1 MPNIK
6 ENRAKVYGAL
16 TKMGFSGIGAD
27 ESEFSALM
35 DKEENRV
42 KVYDA
47 LSRKGFK
54 GIGKDYDE
62 FSSLMYAPE
71 EVAKK
76 ETVEPYKFGETIQ
89 GMYKPMEQAT
99 GMMPVEGS
107 IHKTEN
113 GYARTNIPHQTEE
126 FSSLENARE
135 AERMQQRENAL
146 AAYKSAYNRLEK
158 PGEVDEKTLIEWGND
173 MTKAPTEQKDL
184 YKRVTGADATSRVD
198 LDMLMRSIDE
208 TAKNLD
214 SENAKELAVY
224 LSMSPERQASLAPEE
239 REKYEGWIKDVRKK
253 EAVKGTDELFT
264 RIADLKEKQRV
275 SDIKAYNE
283 YEKNRG
289 VGGWVKDALLGI
301 PVAEAP
307 HMKGKIPSSGF
318 DISPEG
324 VASKEANDALTAAGR
339 YYNKSQKM
347 IQAAQ
352 SGNFFQAMD
361 DALNDMD
368 TWSPEVI
375 LQDNLAIQR
384 VANKYEE
391 EGEGA
396 LTENEKALLDAL
408 AMNAAVTELY
418 GGDISSWT
426 NAGTMIGQM
435 APFMIEMVLNPLSGL
450 SRKAAAAVTKRA
462 VKKYGAEALKKGLK
476 NVTLGATRGLAKA
489 GGAVVGGTGMALT
502 TGLPAVAAD
511 TQKRMLGE
519 ATYGYED
526 GKVKYTGHTE
536 GEGLLEAAGGAIA
549 SRAIDNA
556 TEMFGAEYASKLMK
570 GALKPLA
577 KTKVGGWVDNLANS
591 RFGKAAAN
599 FSEKTNWNGP
609 IEEFLEEM
617 HAGLL
622 GAAAGE
628 HKLSEF
634 FTKDNIATI
643 AIGVSVPGVAMSTM
657 NTVQGIKD
665 GAFKAGA
672 QERWKMENADAIATR
687 LWQNPAEWKDLRNS
701 LTVGTL
707 EETEEK
713 LKEVYNDKNLTPEQK
728 VRAFEYAIYNL
739 QYRTA
744 RGVAEGYSENAKK
757 TIDPML
763 RDIYGT
769 SFAEYV
775 SPRQANK
782 AFKAMEE
789 AGKNAVQSLGL
800 QDVSIEDWLGDR
812 TVEEATRGNKTQAEA
827 VQAYLNAK
835 ADFEGKRDRFQFER
849 ERAYTEADNSIDNM
863 SNNGMVYSTEMDGE
877 EVFITGGNVVLN
889 ENGTVD
895 IENSSEVLYVRRP
908 DNTVRSVAC
917 ENIPGEVTAES
928 AENLKAARRAEIDE
942 KWKADFEAAEA
953 EPASQGVDQVAPV
966 AQQNPNDFTL
976 ELEGEQYHVQV
987 EDGVVKVDGEPVEW
1001 DAQTLADARAKAGVA
1016 SEEVKAETEVA
1027 DTTTEEVELPD
1038 VYDFFRL
1045 DGKNYAVVAKNA
1057 DGSVGVMVDGKRAVL
1072 PAGTDYS
1079 TAMPTGKSGEILFT
1093 KMPAERTLEYFS
1105 QRVPNEKAR
1114 AQMIENNRKQA
1125 ESALKKFDKEPNV
1138 GTDPDAYEATMK
1150 KWEADKEAALVELD
1164 YWGKVA
1170 ELNEGGNVTPEVVE
1184 ATESV
1189 KAEETAPI
1197 DQTAVE
1203 VAQETQKM
1211 EEVAHVV
1218 EPAYTEEEI
1227 ADAQAFVKAS
1237 SANTTEAYQ
1246 EYLDNYPEGAYRNG
1260 ARGGIWMIEGTNPET
1275 HGEVVDARNAAMEVL
1290 MSVDESKPTG
1300 EVVSPVDEK
1309 QPLRDRAQEWTAKT
1323 GIPVMLIET
1332 EAEVTNEDA
1341 RKALKE
1347 GRDVTGWFEAK
1358 SGAVAL
1364 YMPHLH
1370 SAKDVDLTYIHE
1382 VVAHKGLRALMG
1394 DKFDALCDKVW
1405 ESMSEDARSRFLD
1418 YVGEKF
1424 NSELERQRA
1433 AADEYMAFIAEG
1445 VDLTE
1450 ADKTVWDKIVEFFRE
1465 FVESFGTKLT
1475 DAEIEMLIKAS
1486 YANLKNMQETSS
1498 GEGTRFSKK
1507 VEEVNEKFNNELQQ
1521 QIDGTLPEGHIYQLG
1536 MPSPKLLAA
1545 EIDNLPIE
1553 LPAWN
1558 LLVKSKKDYKSQHPY
1573 NLSDV
1578 KDLVRSVHN
1587 PIAVFDSEEQNG
1599 KKVILTELKDKK
1611 NRNFIAVLDIRRR
1624 GGRNYVEI
1632 NSVISLYPKDSAIRI
1647 AKWFDSEKAGL
1658 TAKGEAPLL
1667 KWADKNKTLIWLS
1680 SHSSDVNAAG
1690 LSYKRIANI
1699 VSKFEKTNTESE
1711 KSASDGTKFRKV
1723 TPEMD
1728 AEYMSA
1734 VENGDME
1741 TAERLVK
1748 EAAKMAM
1755 PDTKIVDEDGY
1766 PMVVYHRTPNE
1777 FTIFDPEKIGESTDA
1792 GAFGSGFYLSPADFG
1807 PLYGKNLMPLFVNL
1821 KNPLMLN
1828 DANAFETK
1836 EPFYGEDY
1844 LWGKEQAENFNAW
1857 VKENGYDG
1865 VWYENNGRDE
1875 IIAFESNQ
1883 IKSADAVTYDDN
1895 GNVIPLS
1902 ERFNEEES
1910 DIRFRVANENQEIF
1924 VSNARK
1930 AVEEIKQEKAT
1941 PEQWLAMIKKNGG
1954 LKAGEDKW
1962 MGLSEWLEN
1971 SESKSLTKQEVLD
1984 FVNENAIKIEEVG
1997 YSQFGYGMMDEAA
2010 KKLEAET
2017 KEIGWDA
2024 MQEKYPGIEEY
2035 FEYYN
2040 GEVLWNTTMA
2050 SIGEYEDFV
2059 LDNKI
2064 VYANPADNAIN
2075 ESRESYTTEGLER
2088 KREIALVVPTVEP
2101 YNKHDE
2107 IHFGD
2112 AGNGRAVAWVRFG
2125 ETTDSEGNRVLVI
2138 DEIQSKRHQDGRE
2151 KGYKDTSN
2159 LTAERQEN
2167 GIWHIF
2173 NNGEFVAP
2181 VAKWNANTEQE
2192 AIEYYA
2198 KDLVPSAP
2206 FEKNWQELA
2215 MKRMLRLAAE
2225 EGFDKVAW
2233 TTGEQQAERY
2243 NIAKV
2248 VSHIECEKVGKNGNK
2263 GFSMGL
2269 DYKFIVDPNGIVV
2282 SSKDEY
2288 IGKSIADIVGKPL
2301 ANKMLE
2307 MQEGDTISGDGLRI
2321 GGEGMKGFYDKML
2334 PSFVSK
2340 YTKKWGA
2347 KVGEVEMPSLE
2358 QNNVMHSV
2366 DVTPEMKESVMEG
2379 QTMFRFTD
2387 ADRQAIDFRRTHKG
2401 SANIVVID
2409 TDRMT
2414 ADLLAQGF
2422 NVDEIVLI
2430 REIHKKGG
2438 FGFYDVNRN
2447 TIYLLGKDLGKEQND
2462 KTFWHESAHKAVAD
2476 LDIPQEVMDEFYSMP
2491 SKKFRRW
2498 FEKKAKNFY
2507 EPEDYAEELIAYY
2520 IEDVKD
2526 SGNHEEFMDI
2536 MGVAPEN
2543 AERFVQIVEPIINYI
2558 NYGRRRVDT
2567 GTEGSYRQMVRETM
2581 HDSSVETLPR
2591 GEKEGARLRDT
2602 RFHERE
2608 SIDDIPTQPL
2618 TLVERVK
2625 NSLLEAAAKNKE
2637 NLQLRADALRTYG
2650 RDVANVLKLMGKQR
2664 EYDKSTVDTLM
2675 KLAKMYFKHAQLLGE
2690 VTPYEVTRIMGALN
2704 RAVGK
2709 RNITAEANT
2718 LMNILL
2724 DAHAKALND
2733 ILEKAEKIKAKKV
2746 NAAGVEVMG
2755 SLDKYAQETIG
2766 TYRDSKGWEQQVL
2779 DESIIDSAN
2788 RLAEAEDKVRE
2799 ALGLSPV
2806 DDVDAALDGYVP
2818 ATPKA
2823 ENAIEVY
2830 RMERARFEGFDLA
2843 REYRENVHHYKTEI
2857 SQLNQELKDAGLEV
2871 KKGNIDRRAYNEL
2884 KRSIE
2889 DAIMQSKAEMIDGYH
2904 GVISR
2909 FTEDVRGGR
2918 ARAKQ
2923 FVQEQV
2929 DRARDIQHNANS
2941 DMEGNPANV
2950 QGAHPDKWNGSVPRL
2965 FMSAMPT
2972 FQNML
2977 KKFGEKAVDGKG
2989 YLYTRFMPQATQAA
3003 DKEFRGKVS
3012 ARLLIEAKLKGI
3024 YDKKMSIE
3032 KFMNLSRKHGVTI
3045 SYKEGG
3051 VEKSFDLNKGQML
3064 YIYMV
3069 NKMTDGQ
3076 MKLRKMG
3083 ITEELVADI
3092 AERLDPEMVRFAD
3105 WAQNELLTDLRG
3117 KYNEVH
3123 ERMFGAPM
3131 ASIDNYFPL
3140 KIKKEARGEKV
3151 DNGRQDAEEK
3161 PSTVT
3166 GSIIKR
3172 TKNAT
3177 AIDLSADAMSVLIEH
3192 IDNMEHWAAFAEFNR
3207 DLNTLLNYRHFQNQ
3221 AKGMT
3226 TIRYGSGDVLWKNF
3240 QKVAAIASGEY
3251 RPKTSEVDKAVMNIA
3266 KGITRSKIN
3275 FRLYTAVKQLLS
3287 APAFWNEAGFM
3298 ELMKTYRNPW
3308 GSFKWAKENL
3318 PGFKE
3323 RWEGR
3328 TMGNEKLMP
3337 DESDWKVWRNKFV
3350 ENATKW
3356 GMTPNA
3362 AIDAM
3367 TVAQGARAVY
3377 LTKLQQFKKAGFS
3390 HEQAN
3395 AKALQAAAE
3404 AYNESQ
3410 QSSEGA
3416 YLAPIQKDGTVASAI
3431 LTTFKNSN
3439 FGYTRKTAQ
3448 AVSNILRKMH
3458 KGYKEE
3464 TIAFMAKKLEREGLT
3479 PEQAKA
3485 YATKIYKKSK
3495 YKDVVDVAMFC
3506 FGLNLLW
3513 ELGGVAIYLMA
3524 GDDDET
3530 KEKMRKEAALRGAL
3544 GVLNGIPGGE
3554 TIASGA
3560 MAVAAGDA
3568 NLFRLPELVAVGDV
3582 RNLVKVLDTDMV
3594 KGVTDLINLLTAAG
3608 IGVNPQVITDLFVA
3622 IDDFDSEEFGMFVL
3636 RAMAAPTSQ
3645 TEQLEVDKAMEDNG
3659 KRLEEIAAQYVEY
3672 KKKRQTPLTGW
3683 MYTDEGEQKAMERYA
3698 GRFDKML
3705 DERLEKVVEDTDE
3718 YQEMYEH
3725 SNPYMKE
3732 KLSKMRKAYLEGD
3745 KEVTFE
3751 KLETAEVVNRRLF
3764 GENYKDTNVGYFNL
3778 STSEDE
3784 DAAYLIDE
3792 KLKEL
3797 EPIHNEARRRKS
3809 EDYNSAHAE
3818 ELELYRQLNGKKNA
3832 VANWKKQ
3839 LKVNPTEEA
3848 MNEIRRLRNEAI
3860 DLINHE

>member
-1 MPNIK
+1 M
-6 ENRAKVYGAL
+6 
-16 TKMGFSGIGAD
+16 
-27 ESEFSALM
+27 
-35 DKEENRV
+35 
-42 KVYDA
+42 
-47 LSRKGFK
+47 
-54 GIGKDYDE
+54 
-62 FSSLMYAPE
+62 
-71 EVAKK
+71 
-76 ETVEPYKFGETIQ
+76 
-89 GMYKPMEQAT
+89 
-99 GMMPVEGS
+99 
-107 IHKTEN
+107 
-113 GYARTNIPHQTEE
+113 
-126 FSSLENARE
+126 
-135 AERMQQRENAL
+135 
-146 AAYKSAYNRLEK
+146 
-158 PGEVDEKTLIEWGND
+158 
-173 MTKAPTEQKDL
+173 
-184 YKRVTGADATSRVD
+184 
-198 LDMLMRSIDE
+198 
-208 TAKNLD
+208 
-214 SENAKELAVY
+214 
-224 LSMSPERQASLAPEE
+224 
-239 REKYEGWIKDVRKK
+239 
-253 EAVKGTDELFT
+253 
-264 RIADLKEKQRV
+264 
-275 SDIKAYNE
+275 
-283 YEKNRG
+283 
-289 VGGWVKDALLGI
+289 
-301 PVAEAP
+301 
-307 HMKGKIPSSGF
+307 
-318 DISPEG
+318 
-324 VASKEANDALTAAGR
+324 
-339 YYNKSQKM
+339 
-347 IQAAQ
+347 
-352 SGNFFQAMD
+352 
-361 DALNDMD
+361 
-368 TWSPEVI
+368 
-375 LQDNLAIQR
+375 
-384 VANKYEE
+384 
-391 EGEGA
+391 
-396 LTENEKALLDAL
+396 
-408 AMNAAVTELY
+408 
-418 GGDISSWT
+418 
-426 NAGTMIGQM
+426 
-435 APFMIEMVLNPLSGL
+435 
-450 SRKAAAAVTKRA
+450 
-462 VKKYGAEALKKGLK
+462 
-476 NVTLGATRGLAKA
+476 
-489 GGAVVGGTGMALT
+489 
-502 TGLPAVAAD
+502 
-511 TQKRMLGE
+511 
-519 ATYGYED
+519 
-526 GKVKYTGHTE
+526 
-536 GEGLLEAAGGAIA
+536 
-549 SRAIDNA
+549 
-556 TEMFGAEYASKLMK
+556 
-570 GALKPLA
+570 
-577 KTKVGGWVDNLANS
+577 
-591 RFGKAAAN
+591 
-599 FSEKTNWNGP
+599 
-609 IEEFLEEM
+609 
-617 HAGLL
+617 
-622 GAAAGE
+622 
-628 HKLSEF
+628 
-634 FTKDNIATI
+634 
-643 AIGVSVPGVAMSTM
+643 
-657 NTVQGIKD
+657 
-665 GAFKAGA
+665 
-672 QERWKMENADAIATR
+672 
-687 LWQNPAEWKDLRNS
+687 
-701 LTVGTL
+701 
-707 EETEEK
+707 
-713 LKEVYNDKNLTPEQK
+713 
-728 VRAFEYAIYNL
+728 
-739 QYRTA
+739 
-744 RGVAEGYSENAKK
+744 
-757 TIDPML
+757 
-763 RDIYGT
+763 
-769 SFAEYV
+769 
-775 SPRQANK
+775 
-782 AFKAMEE
+782 
-789 AGKNAVQSLGL
+789 
-800 QDVSIEDWLGDR
+800 
-812 TVEEATRGNKTQAEA
+812 
-827 VQAYLNAK
+827 
-835 ADFEGKRDRFQFER
+835 
-849 ERAYTEADNSIDNM
+849 
-863 SNNGMVYSTEMDGE
+863 
-877 EVFITGGNVVLN
+877 
-889 ENGTVD
+889 
-895 IENSSEVLYVRRP
+895 
-908 DNTVRSVAC
+908 
-917 ENIPGEVTAES
+917 
-928 AENLKAARRAEIDE
+928 
-942 KWKADFEAAEA
+942 
-953 EPASQGVDQVAPV
+953 
-966 AQQNPNDFTL
+966 
-976 ELEGEQYHVQV
+976 
-987 EDGVVKVDGEPVEW
+987 
-1001 DAQTLADARAKAGVA
+1001 
-1016 SEEVKAETEVA
+1016 
-1027 DTTTEEVELPD
+1027 
-1038 VYDFFRL
+1038 
-1045 DGKNYAVVAKNA
+1045 
-1057 DGSVGVMVDGKRAVL
+1057 
-1072 PAGTDYS
+1072 
-1079 TAMPTGKSGEILFT
+1079 
-1093 KMPAERTLEYFS
+1093 
-1105 QRVPNEKAR
+1105 
-1114 AQMIENNRKQA
+1114 
-1125 ESALKKFDKEPNV
+1125 
-1138 GTDPDAYEATMK
+1138 
-1150 KWEADKEAALVELD
+1150 
-1164 YWGKVA
+1164 
-1170 ELNEGGNVTPEVVE
+1170 
-1184 ATESV
+1184 

-1211 EEVAHVV
+1211 EEVAPMV

-1237 SANTTEAYQ
+1237 STNTTEAYQ

-1290 MSVDESKPTG
+1290 KSVDESKPTG

-1475 DAEIEMLIKAS
+1475 DAEIETLIKAS
-1486 YANLKNMQETSS
+1486 YANLKNMQEKSSGDTVENGYRERRTFHGSGAQFDKFDHSFMGS
-1498 GEGTRFSKK
+1498 GEGAQAFGWGTYVTEVEGIGRSYAGVGVTKLGPLQAKLGNIDSAINSLEKEVQKAEKDLTSDNETARRIATYLLETADEKRKALEEEKAAVEDEIKSYRNLYTVEIPDDNGSNYLHWDERIPMNVVNSIKK
-1507 VEEVNEKFNNELQQ
+1507 RLFDVLA
-1521 QIDGTLPEGHIYQLG
+1521 EG
-1536 MPSPKLLAA
+1536 
-1545 EIDNLPIE
+1545 
-1553 LPAWN
+1553 
-1558 LLVKSKKDYKSQHPY
+1558 DYKG
-1573 NLSDV
+1573 V
-1578 KDLVRSVHN
+1578 EK
-1587 PIAVFDSEEQNG
+1587 
-1599 KKVILTELKDKK
+1599 ELKRELDDVFKADNNDGNLIYGNISAYLGGDKAASLFL
-1611 NRNFIAVLDIRRR
+1611 NDMGFVGISYPAEAMT
-1624 GGRNYVEI
+1624 GGRADGARNYVIFNENDAQI
-1632 NSVISLYPKDSAIRI
+1632 ESRTMFRI
-1647 AKWFDSEKAGL
+1647 AKTPQEFDAIQKEAVEKRGIVAPNLNSAVVNVVDVPRHDFTGTGSEAISKAKQWAKDNLVGEYIAKKGTNDEFNYSIDEKSIKKYLSGVSTGLSDNLGVHLSVLKMLPDVINESIEVEIHADYKKGEGRSVDNGIDDENLLIHRLYGAAYINGDLHRIKTTLKERRADGVKPYTYEVTKIELLGGSSHKGTSSSDAPNNSIPATKLLNGVEKSYDKGKFVLKESENFSTEVNPQDSEG
-1658 TAKGEAPLL
+1658 G
-1667 KWADKNKTLIWLS
+1667 I
-1680 SHSSDVNAAG
+1680 
-1690 LSYKRIANI
+1690 R
-1699 VSKFEKTNTESE
+1699 
-1711 KSASDGTKFRKV
+1711 FRK
-1723 TPEMD
+1723 
-1728 AEYMSA
+1728 AQA
-1734 VENGDME
+1734 LENFKLTQDNQWDFSLAIRNSIAPGWSDYARVGDME
-1741 TAERLVK
+1741 IRVK
-1748 EAAKMAM
+1748 EHTPNWDRFEDPETGEARAK
-1755 PDTKIVDEDGY
+1755 KILNVTVGDYNNTNYRRYKGEYEEFVENHPEVVAVDVEIEDGAY
-1766 PMVVYHRTPNE
+1766 LGDALEKIHKALQEKGIDFE
-1777 FTIFDPEKIGESTDA
+1777 FTSDD
-1792 GAFGSGFYLSPADFG
+1792 
-1807 PLYGKNLMPLFVNL
+1807 
-1821 KNPLMLN
+1821 
-1828 DANAFETK
+1828 
-1836 EPFYGEDY
+1836 
-1844 LWGKEQAENFNAW
+1844 AW
-1857 VKENGYDG
+1857 VEQYSE
-1865 VWYENNGRDE
+1865 ENNDL
-1875 IIAFESNQ
+1875 SNR
-1883 IKSADAVTYDDN
+1883 TY
-1895 GNVIPLS
+1895 
-1902 ERFNEEES
+1902 
-1910 DIRFRVANENQEIF
+1910 FRVANENQEIF
-1924 VSNARK
+1924 VSNAKK

-1941 PEQWLAMIKKNGG
+1941 PQQWLAMIKKNGG

-1971 SESKSLTKQEVLD
+1971 NESKSLTKQEVLD
-1984 FVNENAIKIEEVG
+1984 FVNENAIKIEEVR

-2101 YNKHDE
+2101 YNQHDE

-2151 KGYKDTSN
+2151 KGYKPKGVKN
-2159 LTAERQEN
+2159 IQWRLEEIAERLNELGRIEN
-2167 GIWHIF
+2167 ASDFGL
-2173 NNGEFVAP
+2173 
-2181 VAKWNANTEQE
+2181 TDSQLDEQARLLAE
-2192 AIEYYA
+2192 E
-2198 KDLVPSAP
+2198 KELMRSGTVPAAP

-2243 NIAKV
+2243 NMSREVERIVSNDNDVEQFSDGKAV
-2248 VSHIECEKVGKNGNK
+2248 VKDVVINTAGAGEIRVKADAEGNIHGGEFDGKNLAELVGKELAVKLMQPGNIELK
-2263 GFSMGL
+2263 G
-2269 DYKFIVDPNGIVV
+2269 
-2282 SSKDEY
+2282 
-2288 IGKSIADIVGKPL
+2288 
-2301 ANKMLE
+2301 
-2307 MQEGDTISGDGLRI
+2307 EGMKV

-2387 ADRQAIDFRRTHKG
+2387 ADRQAMDFRRTHRG

-2409 TDRMT
+2409 ADMMT
-2414 ADLLAQGF
+2414 AGLLAQGF
-2422 NVDEIVLI
+2422 NAEEIVKI
-2430 REIHKKGG
+2430 RELHKKGSV
-2438 FGFYDVNRN
+2438 GFYSIDRN
-2447 TIYLLGKDLGKEQND
+2447 TIYLLGKNLGREENEG
-2462 KTFWHESAHKAVAD
+2462 TFWHENTHKAIVD
-2476 LDIPQEVMDEFYSMP
+2476 LDVPQEILDEFYSMP
-2491 SKKFRRW
+2491 SEEFIKKF
-2498 FEKKAKNFY
+2498 EELAIKGY
-2507 EPEDYAEELIAYY
+2507 TPEDYPEEFMAYY
-2520 IEDVKD
+2520 IEHVRD
-2526 SGNHEEFMDI
+2526 SGRHERSIEI
-2536 MGVAPEN
+2536 MGVAPEKV
-2543 AERFVQIVEPIINYI
+2543 ERVAQIVEPIINYI

-2567 GTEGSYRQMVRETM
+2567 GTERVSKESGNLR
-2581 HDSSVETLPR
+2581 DSGVETLPR
-2591 GEKEGARLRDT
+2591 GEKEGTRLRDT
-2602 RFHERE
+2602 RFSERE

-2675 KLAKMYFKHAQLLGE
+2675 KLVKMYFKHAQLLGE
-2690 VTPYEVTRIMGALN
+2690 LSAHDVSRIMSLTRN
-2704 RAVGK
+2704 IVGK
-2709 RNITAEANT
+2709 RDVTNEAT
-2718 LMNILL
+2718 KLMDILL
-2724 DAHAKALND
+2724 DAHAKALD
-2733 ILEKAEKIKAKKV
+2733 GILEKAEKIKAKKV

-2766 TYRDSKGWEQQVL
+2766 TYRDSKGWDQQVL

-2788 RLAEAEDKVRE
+2788 RLAEAEDMVRK

-2818 ATPKA
+2818 ATPAA

-2830 RMERARFEGFDLA
+2830 KMERARFEGFDLA

-2950 QGAHPDKWNGSVPRL
+2950 QGTHPDKWNGSVPRL

-3012 ARLLIEAKLKGI
+3012 ARLLIEAKLEGI

-3221 AKGMT
+3221 VKGMT

-3275 FRLYTAVKQLLS
+3275 FRTYTAVKQLLS

-3377 LTKLQQFKKAGFS
+3377 LTKLQQLKKAGFS

-3395 AKALQAAAE
+3395 AMALQAAAE

-3485 YATKIYKKSK
+3485 YAKKIYKKSK
-3495 YKDVVDVAMFC
+3495 YKDVVDVAMFG
-3506 FGLNLLW
+3506 FGLNILW
-3513 ELGGVAIYLMA
+3513 ELGGIAIYLMA

-3530 KEKMRKEAALRGAL
+3530 KEKMREEAALRGAL

-3683 MYTDEGEQKAMERYA
+3683 MYTDEGEQKAMDRYA

-3797 EPIHNEARRRKS
+3797 KPVYDEARRRKS

-3832 VANWKKQ
+3832 VTNWKKQ

-3848 MNEIRRLRNEAI
+3848 MSEIRRLRNEAI